1 MGIRWGAVVSLGV
14 ALLLTL
20 VLAAPA
26 RAGFSITYP
35 KGPDPAV
42 SEWPQWPYPVSC
54 GGLPFDPV
62 AAFGGPTEAEKGSG
76 GPELALVKYLDAVG
90 QTSLSKHFWR
100 LVAATETRAEFA
112 EGRLDQGPAWLAFQ
126 LSGGEWKPAGTL
138 SYCVPLTDRE
148 GRAPTAWSISRK
160 QHLGPNTRR
169 LKINLH
175 DGRCRGGRTLA
186 SLVEDTEFRQ
196 MGRHLVL
203 MVWLEPL
210 PGVQRCGPRVSKDP
224 ELVVK
229 LPGRLGDRRLFDG
242 RTYPPRLRQ

>member
-1 MGIRWGAVVSLGV
+1 VVVSLGV
-14 ALLLTL
+14 ALLSTL
-20 VLAAPA
+20 VLAAPT

-42 SEWPQWPYPVSC
+42 REWPQWPYPVSC

-62 AAFGGPTEAEKGSG
+62 AAFGGPTDAQKGSG
-76 GPELALVKYLDAVG
+76 GPELALVKYLDAVAA
-90 QTSLSKHFWR
+90 QTTLSKHYWR

-138 SYCVPLTDRE
+138 GYCVPRTVKE
-148 GRAPTAWSISRK
+148 GSEGASWRIDGSQR
-160 QHLGPNTRR
+160 LGPSTRR
-169 LKINLH
+169 VKVNLSAGSGGC
-175 DGRCRGGRTLA
+175 DGGR
-186 SLVEDTEFRQ
+186 SLNDDARTPEFRQ
-196 MGRHLVL
+196 YGKKLV
-203 MVWLEPL
+203 MTIWLEPL
-210 PGVQRCGPRVSKDP
+210 TPGIHTCKKRIEPP
-224 ELVVK
+224 LVVR